1 MRELSSLTKIQIANI
16 LSLIVFAVALAVEIY
31 KYGFELIRAINIFNF
46 LLAWFIFVNVIKVR
60 RFVNDVSNIIR
71 KVAHGNLEDR
81 LVKIK
86 EGGELKEL
94 AYNLNLLLD
103 QAQTFI
109 SEIVHS
115 VEKVSNRKYW
125 RRPNVHGLDG
135 GYKVT
140 IQKLEKPL
148 RAIEE
153 NDRFIQKAVLNEE
166 LSNIGGGIAANL
178 MLISKDMEKVV
189 EALERIKSDSER
201 TLLVSREGVGQVEN
215 IIKDLREIID
225 MIGMSNKVI
234 VSLAEKSANITEI
247 VNLIKDIADQTNL
260 LSLNAAIE
268 AARAGEMGRGFA
280 VVADEVRKLAERTQ
294 KATDEVSKVIMDL
307 QSQAKETQKESERM
321 VVKAQEA
328 AQSIGKFKD
337 VITEFEKAAQQ
348 TQSTALKTSDKVF
361 LTTKKLDH
369 IIFKNRVYSMVVNDK
384 YEGVTLA
391 RHTECDFG
399 KWYYSDRSLKYK
411 DKSAFKD
418 VEEYHKNFHDIAI
431 DLIEKMKSGE
441 LTTKDKEKIVHTFEL
456 MEEQSQQIFKKLDEM
471 VEE

>member
-71 KVAHGNLEDR
+71 KAAHGNLEDR

-103 QAQTFI
+103 QVQTFI

-125 RRPNVHGLDG
+125 RRPNYHGLDG
-135 GYKVT
+135 EYKVT

-153 NDRFIQKAVLNEE
+153 NDRFIQKATLNEE

-201 TLLVSREGVGQVEN
+201 TLFVSKEGAEQVDN
-215 IIKDLREIID
+215 IIKDLKEIID

>member
-71 KVAHGNLEDR
+71 KAAHGNLEDR

-153 NDRFIQKAVLNEE
+153 NDRFIQKAMLNEE

-348 TQSTALKTSDKVF
+348 TQSTALKTSNKVF
-361 LTTKKLDH
+361 FTTKKLDH

-384 YEGVTLA
+384 Y
-391 RHTECDFG
+391 
-399 KWYYSDRSLKYK
+399 
-411 DKSAFKD
+411 
-418 VEEYHKNFHDIAI
+418 
-431 DLIEKMKSGE
+431 
-441 LTTKDKEKIVHTFEL
+441 
-456 MEEQSQQIFKKLDEM
+456 
-471 VEE
+471 

>member
-16 LSLIVFAVALAVEIY
+16 LSLIVFAVSLAVEIY

-71 KVAHGNLEDR
+71 KAAHGNLEDR

-86 EGGELKEL
+86 EGMELKEL
-94 AYNLNLLLD
+94 AYNLNHLLD
-103 QAQTFI
+103 QVQTFI

-125 RRPNVHGLDG
+125 RRPNVYGLDG
-135 GYKVT
+135 GYKVA

-153 NDRFIQKAVLNEE
+153 NDRFIQKAMLNEE

-307 QSQAKETQKESERM
+307 QNQARETQKESERM
-321 VVKAQEA
+321 VIKAQEA
-328 AQSIGKFKD
+328 AQSIRKFKD
-337 VITEFEKAAQQ
+337 IITEFEKAAQQ
-348 TQSTALKTSDKVF
+348 TQNTAVKTSDKVY

-369 IIFKNRVYSMVVNDK
+369 IIFKNRVYSAIVNDK
-384 YEGVTLA
+384 YDELVLTD
-391 RHTECDFG
+391 HMECDLG
-399 KWYYSDRSLKYK
+399 KWYYSDRSIKYK
-411 DKSAFKD
+411 ERQAFKD
-418 VEEYHKNFHDIAI
+418 LEHYHKEFHDIAI
-431 DLIEKMKSGE
+431 DLVDKMKKGE
-441 LTTKDKEKIVHTFEL
+441 LTTKDKDQIVRIFEL
-456 MEEQSQQIFKKLDEM
+456 LEEQSQEIFKKLDEM